1 MRLIDADIFKNYITY
16 GYLKDADKKRF
27 SINDVIEMIDKQPT
41 VDSVSGD
48 KKMKILKKSNSD
60 IRLVNKNILIT
71 LTTPYEHNFVCSCG
85 CNVFSKYVDAE
96 GKEIYVC
103 HCCDNEYVG
112 EEM

>member
-41 VDSVSGD
+41 LDNISGD
-48 KKMKILKKSNSD
+48 NKVLNKENND
-60 IRLVNKNILIT
+60 IKLVNHNILIT

-103 HCCDNEYVG
+103 HGCDNEYVG
-112 EEM
+112 EEII

>member
-60 IRLVNKNILIT
+60 IRLVNKTFLLLSQLLMNIT
-71 LTTPYEHNFVCSCG
+71 L
-85 CNVFSKYVDAE
+85 YVLVDVM
-96 GKEIYVC
+96 YLVS
-103 HCCDNEYVG
+103 
-112 EEM
+112 M